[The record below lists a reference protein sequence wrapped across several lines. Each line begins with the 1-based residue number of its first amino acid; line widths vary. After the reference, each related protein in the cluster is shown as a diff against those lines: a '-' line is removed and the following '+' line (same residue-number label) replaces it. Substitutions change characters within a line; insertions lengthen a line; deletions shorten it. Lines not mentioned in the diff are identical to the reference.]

1 MNKMATPEAID
12 RIEENN
18 KIRDLESKIYQDFVN
33 QENGDLHEK
42 KFIYVEGPD
51 YYWVRPKWW
60 FDNNPEWDSEGTFVR
75 FRKPSYGLDNG
86 NRQVTSKYKAKDA
99 KSSIQRVENNIDIKD
114 KTHESTII
122 KELQMSGYLAEIL
135 RTAIECVEDED
146 ENPWVDD
153 ANTLLSTL
161 SSRRIEFENHRFNQ
175 KNGHLT
181 QSRSPFPAETFESIG
196 HIDIKKEADLNAI
209 ESGFGD
215 QMSEDEVANL
225 FQEKPKVVKK
235 KKLKPVKLEKMNLE
249 EIESWEASQNNS
261 NDIYKVSARIKNLA
275 RAAVKSNL
283 TAQGDMV
290 VNMFTHVIKNLYDF
304 ADTVPDKETKIK
316 LVEKIRSQEEM
327 PANLI
332 AALGAGVRNK

>member
-1 MNKMATPEAID
+1 MHHRAQCTLIAD
-12 RIEENN
+12 
-18 KIRDLESKIYQDFVN
+18 
-33 QENGDLHEK
+33 
-42 KFIYVEGPD
+42 
-51 YYWVRPKWW
+51 
-60 FDNNPEWDSEGTFVR
+60 
-75 FRKPSYGLDNG
+75 
-86 NRQVTSKYKAKDA
+86 
-99 KSSIQRVENNIDIKD
+99 
-114 KTHESTII
+114 
-122 KELQMSGYLAEIL
+122 LAEIL

-235 KKLKPVKLEKMNLE
+235 KKKLKPVKLEKMNLE
-249 EIESWEASQNNS
+249 EIEEWEASQNNS
-261 NDIYKVSARIKNLA
+261 NDIYKVSARIKNAA
-275 RAAVKSNL
+275 RMAVKANL
-283 TAQGDMV
+283 TPQGDMLA
-290 VNMFTHVIKNLYDF
+290 NSFTHIVKAFYDF
-304 ADTVPDKETKIK
+304 AETVSDKETKLRLIALTRK
-316 LVEKIRSQEEM
+316 QEEV

-332 AALGAGVRNK
+332 AALSAGMQAPK